1 MKKRSICAFV
11 AAALSAVMIML
22 PPMQVMAAETEPVT
36 ATEYISEVRIGVG
49 KTMEEAEKS
58 LEGYTILKNGDNN
71 ADLNEKAG
79 GGMGSQGER
88 VVLLGYKTTTDKSEA
103 VTDLALMNMKGGYS
117 VSDYEALMEKQMKEQ
132 IIPFVQNFQA
142 AIDEYRENYNSDIE
156 ANKQRAKYIHDILD
170 KFIDDDTG
178 KGLGELLLNETKF
191 EMGNAAY
198 NKLSDKAKKN
208 HADIL
213 TILAQSNGQATLL
226 MENLLTRAADTEE
239 DTWLDRFAATTY
251 QDIIDS
257 ADMPPTEAKD
267 EIAKLYDDDAQKI
280 LDMWDPLYEHLEN
293 YDNALKIIEEKDKE
307 EYKKYEEIVK
317 NFDIKNATE
326 EQIKEY
332 TEANA
337 KILVHTDLVADAY
350 NDIAIKE
357 YLESIEYNDGTLLDF
372 FSRPYED
379 VYEDITEIYPL
390 VASLSDGQRAGLDFI
405 TLADLIMIGATTAEG
420 YKDAALDELKEMS
433 IYDGV
438 DRGIYEKGGV
448 ALTSDA
454 ERIKKGNIQD
464 PEKEKGLSVWT
475 YAMIGLTGASAVAF
489 TGSVIGKIVN
499 VSRISSLNKSIED
512 ARNAYNFAAAKK
524 FLYQDNSIPPAQDY
538 LYNDCEAIDWTIE
551 KNKALND
558 LKYYN
563 AEGKMEILQARSSL
577 CNKLMAGFGIAM
589 IILAGITT
597 YLAYRD
603 LAEYYKTDFTPIPK
617 YMVDV
622 EDITAYNAKG
632 EMEVIKNQSA
642 YYKAVECNRTDKDE
656 KYKNIGTFADMNGD
670 VGKQWLALYAVKNEA
685 MAPILAD
692 SLLAVVGNTDLP
704 SGYTTGIHMFGS
716 DSAFNLND
724 SKFVWNGS
732 APKVFVYFNVDDKP
746 ASTSTGTNADTTT
759 DNASV
764 TGSVFT
770 TGSLFLSGGIGLLL
784 GAGIVAL
791 VFIAMKPKKK
801 EEKAE

>member
-11 AAALSAVMIML
+11 AAALSAAMIML

-58 LEGYTILKNGDNN
+58 LEGHTILKNGDNN

-132 IIPFVQNFQA
+132 IIPFVKNFQA

-191 EMGNAAY
+191 EMGDAAY
-198 NKLSDKAKKN
+198 NKLSDAEKKN

-213 TILAQSNGQATLL
+213 TILAQSNGKATLM

-239 DTWLDRFAATTY
+239 DTWLDRFAGTTY

-257 ADMPPTEAKD
+257 SDMLPTEAKD
-267 EIAKLYDDDAQKI
+267 EIAKLYDDDTK
-280 LDMWDPLYEHLEN
+280 
-293 YDNALKIIEEKDKE
+293 KIIGLWDEFSEDLNGYDEAVKIVEAFDESKYKAAFDEMAKMDENTSAEDADRIMNEYAEQQVKMNDAMYKSRLIAVHDKLEET
-307 EYKKYEEIVK
+307 EYG
-317 NFDIKNATE
+317 
-326 EQIKEY
+326 
-332 TEANA
+332 
-337 KILVHTDLVADAY
+337 
-350 NDIAIKE
+350 
-357 YLESIEYNDGTLLDF
+357 DGTMLDF
-372 FSRPYED
+372 FSRDADEVED
-379 VYEDITEIYPL
+379 TEIYPL
-390 VASLSDGQRAGLDFI
+390 VASLSDGQRSGLDFVS
-405 TLADLIMIGATTAEG
+405 LQELIVIALTTDEG
-420 YKDAALDELKEMS
+420 YADASLDNLEKTS
-433 IYDGV
+433 IYAGV

-448 ALTSDA
+448 ALTSEA
-454 ERIKKGNIQD
+454 ERKKKAAMQVEDDNTFFS
-464 PEKEKGLSVWT
+464 PWT
-475 YAMIGLTGASAVAF
+475 IAGMAVTAVSFAAF
-489 TGSVIGKIVN
+489 TGSA
-499 VSRISSLNKSIED
+499 VSW
-512 ARNAYNFAAAKK
+512 ARNASK
-524 FLYQDNSIPPAQDY
+524 L
-538 LYNDCEAIDWTIE
+538 
-551 KNKALND
+551 KAV
-558 LKYYN
+558 N
-563 AEGKMEILQARSSL
+563 AEINLDLIELEMAYRSNMRSRKIAWGVNDVYANNPELKTQFELYSSKTSL
-577 CNKLMAGFGIAM
+577 AKSLSIGFGVAM
-589 IILAGITT
+589 IVLAGVTT
-597 YLAYRD
+597 YLTYRD
-603 LAEYYKTDFTPIPK
+603 MQAYYKVDFTPIPK
-617 YMVDV
+617 YMVDAK
-622 EDITAYNAKG
+622 DITAYNAKG

-642 YYKAVECNRTDKDE
+642 YYKAVECNRTSGDE
-656 KYKNIGTFADMNGD
+656 KYKNIGKFADMNGD

-692 SLLAVVGNTDLP
+692 SLLVKVNETDLP
-704 SGYTTGIHMFGS
+704 AGYTTGIHMFGS

-724 SKFVWNGS
+724 SKYVWNANAS
-732 APKVFVYFNVDDKP
+732 KVFVYFNVDDKP
-746 ASTSTGTNADTTT
+746 VSTSTGASVGTNT
-759 DNASV
+759 DSASV

-770 TGSLFLSGGIGLLL
+770 MGNLVLSAGIGLVL

>member
-11 AAALSAVMIML
+11 AAALSAAMIML

-132 IIPFVQNFQA
+132 IIPFVKNFQA

-191 EMGNAAY
+191 EMGDAAY
-198 NKLSDKAKKN
+198 NKLSDAEKKN

-213 TILAQSNGQATLL
+213 TILAQSNGKATLM

-239 DTWLDRFAATTY
+239 DTWLDRFAGTTY

-257 ADMPPTEAKD
+257 SDMLPTEAKD
-267 EIAKLYDDDAQKI
+267 EIAKLYDDDTK
-280 LDMWDPLYEHLEN
+280 
-293 YDNALKIIEEKDKE
+293 KIIGLWDEFSEDLNGYDEAVKIVEAFDESKYKAAFDEMAKMDENTSTEDAERIMNEYAEQQVKMNDAMYKSRLIAVHDKLEET
-307 EYKKYEEIVK
+307 EYG
-317 NFDIKNATE
+317 
-326 EQIKEY
+326 
-332 TEANA
+332 
-337 KILVHTDLVADAY
+337 
-350 NDIAIKE
+350 
-357 YLESIEYNDGTLLDF
+357 DGTMLDF
-372 FSRPYED
+372 FSRDADEVED
-379 VYEDITEIYPL
+379 TEIYPL
-390 VASLSDGQRAGLDFI
+390 VASFSDGQRSGLDFVS
-405 TLADLIMIGATTAEG
+405 LQELIVIALTTDEG
-420 YKDAALDELKEMS
+420 YADASLDNLEKTS
-433 IYDGV
+433 IYAGV

-448 ALTSDA
+448 ALTSEA
-454 ERIKKGNIQD
+454 ERKKKAAMQVED
-464 PEKEKGLSVWT
+464 DKTFFSPWT
-475 YAMIGLTGASAVAF
+475 IAGMAVTAVSFAAF
-489 TGSVIGKIVN
+489 TGSA
-499 VSRISSLNKSIED
+499 VSW
-512 ARNAYNFAAAKK
+512 ARNASK
-524 FLYQDNSIPPAQDY
+524 L
-538 LYNDCEAIDWTIE
+538 
-551 KNKALND
+551 KAV
-558 LKYYN
+558 N
-563 AEGKMEILQARSSL
+563 AEINLDLIELEMAYRSNSGNRKIAWGVNDVYANNPELKTQFELYSSKTSL
-577 CNKLMAGFGIAM
+577 AKSLSIGFGVAM
-589 IILAGITT
+589 IVLAGVTT
-597 YLAYRD
+597 YLTYRD
-603 LAEYYKTDFTPIPK
+603 MQAYYKVDFTPIPK
-617 YMVDV
+617 YMVDAK
-622 EDITAYNAKG
+622 DITAYNAKG

-642 YYKAVECNRTDKDE
+642 YYKAVECNRTSGDE
-656 KYKNIGTFADMNGD
+656 KYKNIGKFADMNGD

-692 SLLAVVGNTDLP
+692 SLLVKVNETDLP
-704 SGYTTGIHMFGS
+704 AGYTTGIHMFGS

-724 SKFVWNGS
+724 SKYVWNANAS
-732 APKVFVYFNVDDKP
+732 KVFVYFNVDDKP
-746 ASTSTGTNADTTT
+746 VSTSTGASVGTNT
-759 DNASV
+759 DSASV

-770 TGSLFLSGGIGLLL
+770 MGNLVLSAGIGFVL
-784 GAGIVAL
+784 GAGIAML
-791 VFIAMKPKKK
+791 IFIAMKPKKK

>member
-11 AAALSAVMIML
+11 AAALSAAMIML

-132 IIPFVQNFQA
+132 IIPFVKNFQA

-191 EMGNAAY
+191 EMGDAAY
-198 NKLSDKAKKN
+198 NKLSDAEKKN

-213 TILAQSNGQATLL
+213 TILAQSNGKATLM

-239 DTWLDRFAATTY
+239 DTWLDRFAGTTY

-257 ADMPPTEAKD
+257 SDMLPTEAKD
-267 EIAKLYDDDAQKI
+267 EIAKLYDDDTK
-280 LDMWDPLYEHLEN
+280 
-293 YDNALKIIEEKDKE
+293 KIIGLWDEFSEDLNGYDEAVKIVEAFDESKYKAAFDEMAKMDENTSAEDADRIMNEYAEQQVKMNDAMYKSRLIAVHDKLEET
-307 EYKKYEEIVK
+307 EYG
-317 NFDIKNATE
+317 
-326 EQIKEY
+326 
-332 TEANA
+332 
-337 KILVHTDLVADAY
+337 
-350 NDIAIKE
+350 
-357 YLESIEYNDGTLLDF
+357 DGTMLDF
-372 FSRPYED
+372 FSRDADEVED
-379 VYEDITEIYPL
+379 TEIYPL
-390 VASLSDGQRAGLDFI
+390 VASLSDGQRSGLDFVS
-405 TLADLIMIGATTAEG
+405 LQELIVIALTTDEG
-420 YKDAALDELKEMS
+420 YADASLDNLEKTS
-433 IYDGV
+433 IYAGV

-448 ALTSDA
+448 ALTSEA
-454 ERIKKGNIQD
+454 ERKKKAAMQVED
-464 PEKEKGLSVWT
+464 DKTFFSPWT
-475 YAMIGLTGASAVAF
+475 IAGMAVTAVSFAAF
-489 TGSVIGKIVN
+489 TGSA
-499 VSRISSLNKSIED
+499 VSW
-512 ARNAYNFAAAKK
+512 ARNASK
-524 FLYQDNSIPPAQDY
+524 L
-538 LYNDCEAIDWTIE
+538 
-551 KNKALND
+551 KAV
-558 LKYYN
+558 N
-563 AEGKMEILQARSSL
+563 AEINLDLIELEMAYRSNMRNRKIAWGVNDVYANNPELKTQFELYSSKTSL
-577 CNKLMAGFGIAM
+577 AKSLSIGFGVAM
-589 IILAGITT
+589 IVLAGVTT
-597 YLAYRD
+597 YLTYRD
-603 LAEYYKTDFTPIPK
+603 MQAYYKVDFTPIPK
-617 YMVDV
+617 YMVDAK
-622 EDITAYNAKG
+622 DITAYNAKG

-642 YYKAVECNRTDKDE
+642 YYKAVECNRTSGDE

-692 SLLAVVGNTDLP
+692 SLLVKVNETDLP
-704 SGYTTGIHMFGS
+704 AGYTTGIHMFGS

-724 SKFVWNGS
+724 SKYVWNANASKVFGKYVWNANAS
-732 APKVFVYFNVDDKP
+732 KVFVYFNVDDKP
-746 ASTSTGTNADTTT
+746 VSTSTGASVGTNT
-759 DNASV
+759 DSASV

-770 TGSLFLSGGIGLLL
+770 MGNLVLSAGIGLVL
-784 GAGIVAL
+784 GAGIAML
-791 VFIAMKPKKK
+791 IFIAMKPKKK

>member
-88 VVLLGYKTTTDKSEA
+88 VVLLGYKTTTDRSEA

-132 IIPFVQNFQA
+132 IIPFVKNFQA

-191 EMGNAAY
+191 EMGDAAY
-198 NKLSDKAKKN
+198 NKLSDAEKKN

-213 TILAQSNGQATLL
+213 TILAQSNGKATLM
-226 MENLLTRAADTEE
+226 MENLLTRAADTDE
-239 DTWLDRFAATTY
+239 DTWLDRFAGTTY

-257 ADMPPTEAKD
+257 SDMLPTEAKD
-267 EIAKLYDDDAQKI
+267 EIAKLYDDDTK
-280 LDMWDPLYEHLEN
+280 
-293 YDNALKIIEEKDKE
+293 KIIGLWDEFSEDLNGYDEAVKIVEAFDESKYKAAFDEMAKMDENTSAEDADRIMNEYAEQQVKMNDAMYKSRLIAVHDKLEET
-307 EYKKYEEIVK
+307 EYG
-317 NFDIKNATE
+317 
-326 EQIKEY
+326 
-332 TEANA
+332 
-337 KILVHTDLVADAY
+337 
-350 NDIAIKE
+350 
-357 YLESIEYNDGTLLDF
+357 DGTMLDF
-372 FSRPYED
+372 FSRDADEVED
-379 VYEDITEIYPL
+379 TEIYPL
-390 VASLSDGQRAGLDFI
+390 VASLSDGQRSGLDFVS
-405 TLADLIMIGATTAEG
+405 LQELIVIALTTDEG
-420 YKDAALDELKEMS
+420 YADASLDNLEKTS
-433 IYDGV
+433 IYAGV

-448 ALTSDA
+448 ALTSEA
-454 ERIKKGNIQD
+454 ERKKKAAMQVED
-464 PEKEKGLSVWT
+464 DKTFFSPWT
-475 YAMIGLTGASAVAF
+475 IAGMAVTAVSFAAF
-489 TGSVIGKIVN
+489 TGSA
-499 VSRISSLNKSIED
+499 VSW
-512 ARNAYNFAAAKK
+512 ARNASK
-524 FLYQDNSIPPAQDY
+524 L
-538 LYNDCEAIDWTIE
+538 
-551 KNKALND
+551 KAV
-558 LKYYN
+558 N
-563 AEGKMEILQARSSL
+563 AEINLDLIELEMAYRSNSGNRKIAWGVNDVYANNPELKTQFELYSSKTSL
-577 CNKLMAGFGIAM
+577 AKSLSIGFGVAM
-589 IILAGITT
+589 IVLAGVTT
-597 YLAYRD
+597 YLTYRD
-603 LAEYYKTDFTPIPK
+603 MQAYYKVDFTPIPK
-617 YMVDV
+617 YMVDAK
-622 EDITAYNAKG
+622 DITAYNAKG

-642 YYKAVECNRTDKDE
+642 YYKAVECNRTSGDE
-656 KYKNIGTFADMNGD
+656 KYKNIGKFADMNGD

-692 SLLAVVGNTDLP
+692 SLLVKVNETDLP
-704 SGYTTGIHMFGS
+704 AGYTTGIHMFGS

-724 SKFVWNGS
+724 SKYVWNANAS
-732 APKVFVYFNVDDKP
+732 KVFVYFNVDDKP
-746 ASTSTGTNADTTT
+746 VSTSTGASVGTNT
-759 DNASV
+759 DSASV

-770 TGSLFLSGGIGLLL
+770 MGNLVLSAGIGFVL
-784 GAGIVAL
+784 GAGIAML
-791 VFIAMKPKKK
+791 IFIAMKPKKK

>member
-132 IIPFVQNFQA
+132 IIPFVKNFQA

-191 EMGNAAY
+191 EMGDAAY
-198 NKLSDKAKKN
+198 NKLSDAEKKN

-213 TILAQSNGQATLL
+213 TILAQSNGKATLM
-226 MENLLTRAADTEE
+226 MENLLTRAADTDE
-239 DTWLDRFAATTY
+239 DTWLDRFAGTTY

-257 ADMPPTEAKD
+257 SDMLPTEAKD
-267 EIAKLYDDDAQKI
+267 EIAKLYDDDTK
-280 LDMWDPLYEHLEN
+280 
-293 YDNALKIIEEKDKE
+293 KIIGLWDEFSEDLNGYDEAVKIVEAFDESKYKAAFDEMAKMDENTSAEDADRIMNEYAEQQVKMNDAMYKSRLIAVHDKLEET
-307 EYKKYEEIVK
+307 EYG
-317 NFDIKNATE
+317 
-326 EQIKEY
+326 
-332 TEANA
+332 
-337 KILVHTDLVADAY
+337 
-350 NDIAIKE
+350 
-357 YLESIEYNDGTLLDF
+357 DGTMLDF
-372 FSRPYED
+372 FSRDADEVED
-379 VYEDITEIYPL
+379 TEIYPL
-390 VASLSDGQRAGLDFI
+390 VASLSDGQRSGLDFVS
-405 TLADLIMIGATTAEG
+405 LQELIVIALTTDEG
-420 YKDAALDELKEMS
+420 YADASLDNLEKTS
-433 IYDGV
+433 IYAGV

-448 ALTSDA
+448 ALTSEA
-454 ERIKKGNIQD
+454 ERKKKAAMQVEDDNTFFS
-464 PEKEKGLSVWT
+464 PWT
-475 YAMIGLTGASAVAF
+475 IAGMAVTAVSFAAF
-489 TGSVIGKIVN
+489 TGSA
-499 VSRISSLNKSIED
+499 VSW
-512 ARNAYNFAAAKK
+512 ARNASK
-524 FLYQDNSIPPAQDY
+524 L
-538 LYNDCEAIDWTIE
+538 
-551 KNKALND
+551 KAV
-558 LKYYN
+558 N
-563 AEGKMEILQARSSL
+563 AEINLDLIELEMAYRSNMRSRKIAWGVNDVYANNPELKTQFELYSSKTSL
-577 CNKLMAGFGIAM
+577 AKSLSIGFGVAM
-589 IILAGITT
+589 IVLAGVTT
-597 YLAYRD
+597 YLTYRD
-603 LAEYYKTDFTPIPK
+603 MQAYYKVDFTPIPK
-617 YMVDV
+617 YMVDAK
-622 EDITAYNAKG
+622 DITAYNAKG

-642 YYKAVECNRTDKDE
+642 YYKAVECNRTSGDE
-656 KYKNIGTFADMNGD
+656 KYKNIGKFADMNGD

-692 SLLAVVGNTDLP
+692 SLLVKVNETDLP
-704 SGYTTGIHMFGS
+704 AGYTTGIHMFGS

-724 SKFVWNGS
+724 SKYVWNANAS
-732 APKVFVYFNVDDKP
+732 KVFVYFNVDDNP
-746 ASTSTGTNADTTT
+746 VSTSTGASVGTNT
-759 DNASV
+759 DSASV

-770 TGSLFLSGGIGLLL
+770 MGNLVLSAGIGLLL

>member
-132 IIPFVQNFQA
+132 IIPFVKNFQA

-191 EMGNAAY
+191 EMGDAAY
-198 NKLSDKAKKN
+198 NKLSNAEKKN

-213 TILAQSNGQATLL
+213 TILAQSNGKATLM
-226 MENLLTRAADTEE
+226 MENLLTRAADTDE
-239 DTWLDRFAATTY
+239 DTWLDRFAGTTY

-257 ADMPPTEAKD
+257 SDMLPTEAKN
-267 EIAKLYDDDAQKI
+267 EIAKLYDDDTK
-280 LDMWDPLYEHLEN
+280 
-293 YDNALKIIEEKDKE
+293 KIIGLWDEFSEDLNGYDEAVKIVEAFDESKYKAAFDEMAKMDENTSAEDADRIMNEYAEQQVKMNDAMYKSRLIAVHDKLEET
-307 EYKKYEEIVK
+307 EY
-317 NFDIKNATE
+317 D
-326 EQIKEY
+326 
-332 TEANA
+332 
-337 KILVHTDLVADAY
+337 
-350 NDIAIKE
+350 
-357 YLESIEYNDGTLLDF
+357 DGTMLDF
-372 FSRPYED
+372 FSRDADEVED
-379 VYEDITEIYPL
+379 TEIYPL
-390 VASLSDGQRAGLDFI
+390 VASLSDGQRSGLDFVS
-405 TLADLIMIGATTAEG
+405 LQELIVIALTTDEG
-420 YKDAALDELKEMS
+420 YADASLDNLEKTS
-433 IYDGV
+433 IYAGV

-448 ALTSDA
+448 ALTSEA
-454 ERIKKGNIQD
+454 ERKKKAAMQTED
-464 PEKEKGLSVWT
+464 DKTFFSPWT
-475 YAMIGLTGASAVAF
+475 IAGMAVTAVSFAAF
-489 TGSVIGKIVN
+489 TGSA
-499 VSRISSLNKSIED
+499 VSW
-512 ARNAYNFAAAKK
+512 ARNASK
-524 FLYQDNSIPPAQDY
+524 L
-538 LYNDCEAIDWTIE
+538 
-551 KNKALND
+551 KAV
-558 LKYYN
+558 N
-563 AEGKMEILQARSSL
+563 AEINLDLIELEMAYRSNSGNRKIAWGVNDVYANNPELKTQFELYSSKTSL
-577 CNKLMAGFGIAM
+577 AKSLSIGFGVAM
-589 IILAGITT
+589 IVLAGVTT
-597 YLAYRD
+597 YLTYRD
-603 LAEYYKTDFTPIPK
+603 MQAYYKVDFTPIPK
-617 YMVDV
+617 YMVDAK
-622 EDITAYNAKG
+622 DITAYNAKG

-642 YYKAVECNRTDKDE
+642 YYKAVECNRTSGDE
-656 KYKNIGTFADMNGD
+656 KYKNIGKFADMNGD

-692 SLLAVVGNTDLP
+692 SLLVKVNETDLP
-704 SGYTTGIHMFGS
+704 AGYTTGIHMFGS

-724 SKFVWNGS
+724 SKYVWNANAS
-732 APKVFVYFNVDDKP
+732 KVFVYFNVDDKP
-746 ASTSTGTNADTTT
+746 VSTSTGASVGTNT
-759 DNASV
+759 DSASV

>member
-132 IIPFVQNFQA
+132 IIPFVKNFQA

-191 EMGNAAY
+191 EMGDAAY
-198 NKLSDKAKKN
+198 NKLSDAEKKN

-213 TILAQSNGQATLL
+213 TILAQSNGKATLM
-226 MENLLTRAADTEE
+226 MENLLTRAADTDE
-239 DTWLDRFAATTY
+239 DTWLDRFAGTTY

-257 ADMPPTEAKD
+257 SDMLPTEAKD
-267 EIAKLYDDDAQKI
+267 EIAKLYDDDTK
-280 LDMWDPLYEHLEN
+280 
-293 YDNALKIIEEKDKE
+293 KIIGLWDEFSEDLNGYDEAVKIVEAFDESKYKAAFDEMAKMDENTSAEDADRIMNEYAEQQVKMNDAMYKSRLIAVHDKLEET
-307 EYKKYEEIVK
+307 EYG
-317 NFDIKNATE
+317 
-326 EQIKEY
+326 
-332 TEANA
+332 
-337 KILVHTDLVADAY
+337 
-350 NDIAIKE
+350 
-357 YLESIEYNDGTLLDF
+357 DGTMLDF
-372 FSRPYED
+372 FSRDADEVED
-379 VYEDITEIYPL
+379 TEIYPL
-390 VASLSDGQRAGLDFI
+390 VASLSDGQRSGLDFVS
-405 TLADLIMIGATTAEG
+405 LQELIVIALTTDEG
-420 YKDAALDELKEMS
+420 YADASLDNLEKTS
-433 IYDGV
+433 IYAGV

-448 ALTSDA
+448 ALTSEA
-454 ERIKKGNIQD
+454 ERKKKAAMQVED
-464 PEKEKGLSVWT
+464 DKTFFSPWT
-475 YAMIGLTGASAVAF
+475 IAGMAVTAVSFAAF
-489 TGSVIGKIVN
+489 TGSA
-499 VSRISSLNKSIED
+499 VSW
-512 ARNAYNFAAAKK
+512 ARNASK
-524 FLYQDNSIPPAQDY
+524 L
-538 LYNDCEAIDWTIE
+538 
-551 KNKALND
+551 KAV
-558 LKYYN
+558 N
-563 AEGKMEILQARSSL
+563 AEINLDLIELEMAYRSNSGNRKIAWGVNDVYANNPELKTQFELYSSKTSL
-577 CNKLMAGFGIAM
+577 AKSLSIGFGVAM
-589 IILAGITT
+589 IVLAGVTT
-597 YLAYRD
+597 YLTYRD
-603 LAEYYKTDFTPIPK
+603 MQAYYKVDFTPIPK
-617 YMVDV
+617 YMVDAK
-622 EDITAYNAKG
+622 DITAYNAKG

-642 YYKAVECNRTDKDE
+642 YYKAVECNRTSGDE
-656 KYKNIGTFADMNGD
+656 KYKNIGKFADMNGD

-692 SLLAVVGNTDLP
+692 SLLVKVNETDLP
-704 SGYTTGIHMFGS
+704 AGYTTGIHMFGS

-724 SKFVWNGS
+724 SKYVWNANAS
-732 APKVFVYFNVDDKP
+732 KVFVYFNVDDKP
-746 ASTSTGTNADTTT
+746 VSTSTGASVGTNT
-759 DNASV
+759 DSASV

-770 TGSLFLSGGIGLLL
+770 MGNLVLSAGIGLVL
-784 GAGIVAL
+784 GAGIAML
-791 VFIAMKPKKK
+791 IFIAMKPKKK

>member
-132 IIPFVQNFQA
+132 IIPFVKNFQA

-156 ANKQRAKYIHDILD
+156 VNKQRAKYIHDILD

-191 EMGNAAY
+191 EMGDAAY
-198 NKLSDKAKKN
+198 NKLSDAEKKN

-213 TILAQSNGQATLL
+213 TILAQSNGKATLM
-226 MENLLTRAADTEE
+226 MENLLTRAADTDE
-239 DTWLDRFAATTY
+239 DTWLDRFAGTTY

-257 ADMPPTEAKD
+257 SDMLPTEAKD
-267 EIAKLYDDDAQKI
+267 EIAKLYDDDTK
-280 LDMWDPLYEHLEN
+280 
-293 YDNALKIIEEKDKE
+293 KIIGLWDEFSEDLNGYDEAVKIVEAFDESKYKAAFDEMAKMDENTSAEDADRIMNEYAEQQVKMNDAMYKSRLIAVHDKLEET
-307 EYKKYEEIVK
+307 EYG
-317 NFDIKNATE
+317 
-326 EQIKEY
+326 
-332 TEANA
+332 
-337 KILVHTDLVADAY
+337 
-350 NDIAIKE
+350 
-357 YLESIEYNDGTLLDF
+357 DGTMLDF
-372 FSRPYED
+372 FSRDADEVED
-379 VYEDITEIYPL
+379 TEIYPL
-390 VASLSDGQRAGLDFI
+390 VASLSDGQRSGLDFVS
-405 TLADLIMIGATTAEG
+405 LQELIVIALTTDEG
-420 YKDAALDELKEMS
+420 YADASLDNLEKTS
-433 IYDGV
+433 IYAGV

-448 ALTSDA
+448 ALTSEA
-454 ERIKKGNIQD
+454 ERKKKAAMQVED
-464 PEKEKGLSVWT
+464 DKTFFSPWT
-475 YAMIGLTGASAVAF
+475 IAGMAVTAVSFAAF
-489 TGSVIGKIVN
+489 TGSA
-499 VSRISSLNKSIED
+499 VSW
-512 ARNAYNFAAAKK
+512 ARNASK
-524 FLYQDNSIPPAQDY
+524 L
-538 LYNDCEAIDWTIE
+538 
-551 KNKALND
+551 KAV
-558 LKYYN
+558 N
-563 AEGKMEILQARSSL
+563 AEINLDFIELEMAYGRNMNNRKIAWGVNDVYANNPELKTQFELYSSKTSL
-577 CNKLMAGFGIAM
+577 AKSLSIGFGVAM
-589 IILAGITT
+589 IVLAGVTT
-597 YLAYRD
+597 YLTYRD
-603 LAEYYKTDFTPIPK
+603 MQAYYKVDFTPIPK
-617 YMVDV
+617 YMVDAK
-622 EDITAYNAKG
+622 DITAYNAKG

-642 YYKAVECNRTDKDE
+642 YYKAVECNRTSGDE

-692 SLLAVVGNTDLP
+692 SLLVKVNETDLP
-704 SGYTTGIHMFGS
+704 AGYTTGIHMFGS

-724 SKFVWNGS
+724 SKYVWNANAS
-732 APKVFVYFNVDDKP
+732 KVFVYFNVDDKP
-746 ASTSTGTNADTTT
+746 VSTSTGASVGTNT
-759 DNASV
+759 DSASV

-770 TGSLFLSGGIGLLL
+770 MGNLVLSAGIGFVL
-784 GAGIVAL
+784 GAGIAML
-791 VFIAMKPKKK
+791 IFIAMKPKKK

>member
-132 IIPFVQNFQA
+132 IIPFVKNFQA

-191 EMGNAAY
+191 EMGDAAY
-198 NKLSDKAKKN
+198 NKLSDAEKKN

-213 TILAQSNGQATLL
+213 TILAQSNGKATLM
-226 MENLLTRAADTEE
+226 MENLLTRAADTDE
-239 DTWLDRFAATTY
+239 DTWLDRFAGTTY

-257 ADMPPTEAKD
+257 SDMLPTEAKD
-267 EIAKLYDDDAQKI
+267 EIAKLYDDDTK
-280 LDMWDPLYEHLEN
+280 
-293 YDNALKIIEEKDKE
+293 KIIGLWDEFSEDLNGYDEAVKIVEAFDESKYKAAFDEMAKMDENTSAEDADRIMNEYAEQQVKMNDAMYKSRLIAVHDKLEET
-307 EYKKYEEIVK
+307 EYG
-317 NFDIKNATE
+317 
-326 EQIKEY
+326 
-332 TEANA
+332 
-337 KILVHTDLVADAY
+337 
-350 NDIAIKE
+350 
-357 YLESIEYNDGTLLDF
+357 DGTMLDF
-372 FSRPYED
+372 FSRDADEVED
-379 VYEDITEIYPL
+379 TEIYPL
-390 VASLSDGQRAGLDFI
+390 VASLSDGQRSGLDFVS
-405 TLADLIMIGATTAEG
+405 LQELIVIALTTDEG
-420 YKDAALDELKEMS
+420 YADASLDNLEKTS
-433 IYDGV
+433 IYAGV

-448 ALTSDA
+448 ALTSEA
-454 ERIKKGNIQD
+454 ERKKKAAMQVED
-464 PEKEKGLSVWT
+464 DKTFFSPWT
-475 YAMIGLTGASAVAF
+475 IAGMAVTAVSFAAF
-489 TGSVIGKIVN
+489 TGSA
-499 VSRISSLNKSIED
+499 VSW
-512 ARNAYNFAAAKK
+512 ARNASK
-524 FLYQDNSIPPAQDY
+524 L
-538 LYNDCEAIDWTIE
+538 
-551 KNKALND
+551 KAV
-558 LKYYN
+558 N
-563 AEGKMEILQARSSL
+563 AEINLDLIELEMAYRSNSGNRKIAWGVNDVYANNPELKTQFELYSSKTSL
-577 CNKLMAGFGIAM
+577 AKSLSIGFGVAM
-589 IILAGITT
+589 IVLAGVTT
-597 YLAYRD
+597 YLTYRD
-603 LAEYYKTDFTPIPK
+603 MQAYYKVDFTPIPK
-617 YMVDV
+617 YMVDAK
-622 EDITAYNAKG
+622 DITAYNAKG

-642 YYKAVECNRTDKDE
+642 YYKAVECNRTSGDE

-770 TGSLFLSGGIGLLL
+770 TGSLFLSGSIGLLL
-784 GAGIVAL
+784 GTGIVAL

>member
-11 AAALSAVMIML
+11 AAALSAAMIML

-132 IIPFVQNFQA
+132 IIPFVKNFQA

-191 EMGNAAY
+191 EMGDAAY
-198 NKLSDKAKKN
+198 NKLSDAEKKN

-213 TILAQSNGQATLL
+213 TILAQSNGKATLM
-226 MENLLTRAADTEE
+226 MENLLTRAADTDE
-239 DTWLDRFAATTY
+239 DTWLDRFAGTTY

-257 ADMPPTEAKD
+257 SDMLPTEAKD
-267 EIAKLYDDDAQKI
+267 EIAKLYDDDTK
-280 LDMWDPLYEHLEN
+280 
-293 YDNALKIIEEKDKE
+293 KIIGLWDEFSEDLNGYDEAVKIVEAFDESKYKAAFDEMAKMDENTSAEDADRIMNEYAEQQVKMNDAMYKSRLIAVHDKLEET
-307 EYKKYEEIVK
+307 EYG
-317 NFDIKNATE
+317 
-326 EQIKEY
+326 
-332 TEANA
+332 
-337 KILVHTDLVADAY
+337 
-350 NDIAIKE
+350 
-357 YLESIEYNDGTLLDF
+357 DGTMLDF
-372 FSRPYED
+372 FSRDADEVED
-379 VYEDITEIYPL
+379 TEIYPL
-390 VASLSDGQRAGLDFI
+390 VASLSDGQRSGLDFVS
-405 TLADLIMIGATTAEG
+405 LQELIVIALTTDEG
-420 YKDAALDELKEMS
+420 YADASLDNLEKTS
-433 IYDGV
+433 IYAGV

-448 ALTSDA
+448 ALTSEA
-454 ERIKKGNIQD
+454 ERKKKAAMQVED
-464 PEKEKGLSVWT
+464 DKTFFSPWT
-475 YAMIGLTGASAVAF
+475 IAGMAVTAVSFAAF
-489 TGSVIGKIVN
+489 TGSA
-499 VSRISSLNKSIED
+499 VSW
-512 ARNAYNFAAAKK
+512 ARNASK
-524 FLYQDNSIPPAQDY
+524 L
-538 LYNDCEAIDWTIE
+538 
-551 KNKALND
+551 KAV
-558 LKYYN
+558 N
-563 AEGKMEILQARSSL
+563 AEINLDFIELEMAYGRNMNNRKIAWGVNDVYANNPELKTQFELYSSKTSL
-577 CNKLMAGFGIAM
+577 AKSLSIGFGVAM
-589 IILAGITT
+589 IVLAGVTT
-597 YLAYRD
+597 YLTYRD
-603 LAEYYKTDFTPIPK
+603 MQAYYKVDFTPIPK
-617 YMVDV
+617 YMVDAK
-622 EDITAYNAKG
+622 DITAYNAKG

-642 YYKAVECNRTDKDE
+642 YYKAVECNRTSGDE
-656 KYKNIGTFADMNGD
+656 KYKNIGKFADMNGD

-692 SLLAVVGNTDLP
+692 SLLVKVNETDLP
-704 SGYTTGIHMFGS
+704 AGYTTGIHMFGS

-724 SKFVWNGS
+724 SKYVWNANAS
-732 APKVFVYFNVDDKP
+732 KVFVYFNVDDKP
-746 ASTSTGTNADTTT
+746 VSTSTGASVGTNT
-759 DNASV
+759 DSASV

-770 TGSLFLSGGIGLLL
+770 MGNLVLSAGIGLVL
-784 GAGIVAL
+784 GAGIAML
-791 VFIAMKPKKK
+791 IFIAMKPKKK

>member
-132 IIPFVQNFQA
+132 IIPFVKNFQA

-191 EMGNAAY
+191 EMGDAAY
-198 NKLSDKAKKN
+198 NKLSDAEKKN

-213 TILAQSNGQATLL
+213 TILAQSNGKATLM

-239 DTWLDRFAATTY
+239 DTWLDRFAGTTY

-257 ADMPPTEAKD
+257 SDMLPTEAKD
-267 EIAKLYDDDAQKI
+267 EIAKLYDDDTK
-280 LDMWDPLYEHLEN
+280 
-293 YDNALKIIEEKDKE
+293 KIIGLWDEFSEDLNGYDEAVKIVEAFDESKYKAAFDEMAKMDENTSAEDADRIMNEYAEQQVKMNDAMYKSRLIAVHDKLEET
-307 EYKKYEEIVK
+307 EY
-317 NFDIKNATE
+317 D
-326 EQIKEY
+326 
-332 TEANA
+332 
-337 KILVHTDLVADAY
+337 
-350 NDIAIKE
+350 
-357 YLESIEYNDGTLLDF
+357 DGTMLDF
-372 FSRPYED
+372 FSRDADEVED
-379 VYEDITEIYPL
+379 TEIYPL
-390 VASLSDGQRAGLDFI
+390 VASLSDGQRSGLDFVS
-405 TLADLIMIGATTAEG
+405 LQELIVIALTTDEG
-420 YKDAALDELKEMS
+420 YADASLDNLEKTS
-433 IYDGV
+433 IYAGV

-448 ALTSDA
+448 ALTSEA
-454 ERIKKGNIQD
+454 ERKKKAAMQVED
-464 PEKEKGLSVWT
+464 DKTFFSPWT
-475 YAMIGLTGASAVAF
+475 IAGMAVTAVSFAAF
-489 TGSVIGKIVN
+489 TGSA
-499 VSRISSLNKSIED
+499 VSW
-512 ARNAYNFAAAKK
+512 ARNASK
-524 FLYQDNSIPPAQDY
+524 L
-538 LYNDCEAIDWTIE
+538 
-551 KNKALND
+551 KAV
-558 LKYYN
+558 N
-563 AEGKMEILQARSSL
+563 AEINLDLIELEMAYRSNSGNRKIAWGVNDVYANNPELKTQFELYSSKTSL
-577 CNKLMAGFGIAM
+577 AKSLSIGFGVAM
-589 IILAGITT
+589 IVLAGVTT
-597 YLAYRD
+597 YLTYRD
-603 LAEYYKTDFTPIPK
+603 MQAYYKVDFTPIPK
-617 YMVDV
+617 YMVDAK
-622 EDITAYNAKG
+622 DITAYNAKG

-642 YYKAVECNRTDKDE
+642 YYKAVECNRTSGDE
-656 KYKNIGTFADMNGD
+656 KYKNIGKFADMNGD

-692 SLLAVVGNTDLP
+692 SLLVKVNETDLP
-704 SGYTTGIHMFGS
+704 AGYTTGIHMFGS

-724 SKFVWNGS
+724 SKYVWNANAS
-732 APKVFVYFNVDDKP
+732 KVFVYFNVDDKP
-746 ASTSTGTNADTTT
+746 VSTSTGASVGTNT
-759 DNASV
+759 DSASV

-770 TGSLFLSGGIGLLL
+770 MGNLVLSAGIGLVL
-784 GAGIVAL
+784 GAGIAL
-791 VFIAMKPKKK
+791 LIFIAMKPKKK

>member
-11 AAALSAVMIML
+11 AAAISAVMIML
-22 PPMQVMAAETEPVT
+22 PPMQVMAAKTEPVT
-36 ATEYISEVRIGVG
+36 PTEYISEVRIGIG

-132 IIPFVQNFQA
+132 IIPFVKNFQA

-191 EMGNAAY
+191 EMGDAAY
-198 NKLSDKAKKN
+198 NKLSDAEKKN

-213 TILAQSNGQATLL
+213 TILAQSNGKATLM
-226 MENLLTRAADTEE
+226 MENLLTRAADTDE
-239 DTWLDRFAATTY
+239 DTWLDRFAGTTY

-257 ADMPPTEAKD
+257 SDMLPTEAKD
-267 EIAKLYDDDAQKI
+267 EIAKLYDDDTK
-280 LDMWDPLYEHLEN
+280 
-293 YDNALKIIEEKDKE
+293 KIIGLWDEFSEDLNGYDEAVKIVEAFDESKYKAAFDEMAKMDENTSTEDAERIMNEYAEQQVKMNDAMYKSRLIAVHDKLEET
-307 EYKKYEEIVK
+307 EY
-317 NFDIKNATE
+317 D
-326 EQIKEY
+326 
-332 TEANA
+332 
-337 KILVHTDLVADAY
+337 
-350 NDIAIKE
+350 
-357 YLESIEYNDGTLLDF
+357 DGTMLDF
-372 FSRPYED
+372 FSRDADEVED
-379 VYEDITEIYPL
+379 TEIYPL
-390 VASLSDGQRAGLDFI
+390 VASLSDGQRSGLDFVS
-405 TLADLIMIGATTAEG
+405 LQELIVIALTTDEG
-420 YKDAALDELKEMS
+420 YADASLDNLEKTS
-433 IYDGV
+433 IYAGV

-448 ALTSDA
+448 ALTSEA
-454 ERIKKGNIQD
+454 ERKKKAAMQVED
-464 PEKEKGLSVWT
+464 DKTFFSPWT
-475 YAMIGLTGASAVAF
+475 IAGMAVTAVSFAAF
-489 TGSVIGKIVN
+489 TGSA
-499 VSRISSLNKSIED
+499 VSW
-512 ARNAYNFAAAKK
+512 ARNASK
-524 FLYQDNSIPPAQDY
+524 L
-538 LYNDCEAIDWTIE
+538 
-551 KNKALND
+551 KAV
-558 LKYYN
+558 N
-563 AEGKMEILQARSSL
+563 AEINLDLIELEMAYGSNMRNRKIAWGVNDVYANNPELKTQFELYSSKTSL
-577 CNKLMAGFGIAM
+577 AKSLSIGFGVAM
-589 IILAGITT
+589 IVLAGVTT
-597 YLAYRD
+597 YLTYRD
-603 LAEYYKTDFTPIPK
+603 MQAYYKVDFTPIPK
-617 YMVDV
+617 YMVDAK
-622 EDITAYNAKG
+622 DITAYNAKG

-642 YYKAVECNRTDKDE
+642 YYKAVECNRTSGDE
-656 KYKNIGTFADMNGD
+656 KYKNIGKFADMNGD

-692 SLLAVVGNTDLP
+692 SLLVKVNETDLP
-704 SGYTTGIHMFGS
+704 AGYTTGIHMFGS

-724 SKFVWNGS
+724 SKYVWNANAS
-732 APKVFVYFNVDDKP
+732 KVFVYFNVDDKP
-746 ASTSTGTNADTTT
+746 VSTSTGASVGTNT
-759 DNASV
+759 DSASV

>member
-132 IIPFVQNFQA
+132 IIPFVKNFQA

-191 EMGNAAY
+191 EMGDAAY
-198 NKLSDKAKKN
+198 NKLSDAEKKN

-213 TILAQSNGQATLL
+213 TILAQSNGKATLM

-239 DTWLDRFAATTY
+239 DTWLDRFAGTTY

-257 ADMPPTEAKD
+257 SDMLPTEAKD
-267 EIAKLYDDDAQKI
+267 EIAKLYDDDTK
-280 LDMWDPLYEHLEN
+280 
-293 YDNALKIIEEKDKE
+293 KIIGLWDEFSEDLNGYDEAVKIVEAFDESKYKAAFDEMAKMDENTSAEDAERIMNEYAEQQVKMNDAMYKSRLIAVHDKLEET
-307 EYKKYEEIVK
+307 EYG
-317 NFDIKNATE
+317 
-326 EQIKEY
+326 
-332 TEANA
+332 
-337 KILVHTDLVADAY
+337 
-350 NDIAIKE
+350 
-357 YLESIEYNDGTLLDF
+357 DGTMLDF
-372 FSRPYED
+372 FSRDADEVED
-379 VYEDITEIYPL
+379 TEIYPL
-390 VASLSDGQRAGLDFI
+390 VASLSDGQRSGLDFVS
-405 TLADLIMIGATTAEG
+405 LQELIVIALTTDEG
-420 YKDAALDELKEMS
+420 YADASLDNLEKTS
-433 IYDGV
+433 IYAGV

-448 ALTSDA
+448 ALTSEA
-454 ERIKKGNIQD
+454 ERKKKAAMQVEDDNTFFS
-464 PEKEKGLSVWT
+464 PWT
-475 YAMIGLTGASAVAF
+475 IAGMAVTAVSFAAF
-489 TGSVIGKIVN
+489 TGSA
-499 VSRISSLNKSIED
+499 VSW
-512 ARNAYNFAAAKK
+512 ARNASK
-524 FLYQDNSIPPAQDY
+524 L
-538 LYNDCEAIDWTIE
+538 
-551 KNKALND
+551 KAV
-558 LKYYN
+558 N
-563 AEGKMEILQARSSL
+563 AEINLDLIELEMAYRSNSGNRKIAWGVNDVYANNPELKTQFELYSSKTSL
-577 CNKLMAGFGIAM
+577 AKSLSIGFGVAM
-589 IILAGITT
+589 IVLAGVTT
-597 YLAYRD
+597 YLTYRD
-603 LAEYYKTDFTPIPK
+603 MQAYYKVDFTPIPK
-617 YMVDV
+617 YMVDAK
-622 EDITAYNAKG
+622 DITAYNAKG

-642 YYKAVECNRTDKDE
+642 YYKAVECNRTSGDE

-692 SLLAVVGNTDLP
+692 SLLVKVNETDLP
-704 SGYTTGIHMFGS
+704 AGYTTGIHMFGS

-724 SKFVWNGS
+724 SKYVWNANAS
-732 APKVFVYFNVDDKP
+732 KVFVYFNVDDKP
-746 ASTSTGTNADTTT
+746 VSTSTGASVGTNIDS
-759 DNASV
+759 ASV

-770 TGSLFLSGGIGLLL
+770 MGNLVLSAGIGLVL
-784 GAGIVAL
+784 GAGIAML
-791 VFIAMKPKKK
+791 IFIAMKPKKK

>member
-1 MKKRSICAFV
+1 MKNKTVFAFIASV
-11 AAALSAVMIML
+11 MSAVTIML
-22 PPMQVMAAETEPVT
+22 PPMQVMAAAQDAAP
-36 ATEYISEVRIGVG
+36 TEYISEVRIGVG
-49 KTMEEAEKS
+49 KNMFDASNS
-58 LEGYTILKNGDNN
+58 LEGYTILRNGEK
-71 ADLNEKAG
+71 AVDLNENAG
-79 GGMGSQGER
+79 GGFGSKGDR
-88 VVLLGYKTTTDKSEA
+88 VVLIGYKTTTDRKEA
-103 VTDLALMNMKGGYS
+103 ITDLALMNMKGGYS

-132 IIPFVQNFQA
+132 IIPFVENFQA

-191 EMGNAAY
+191 EMGDAAY
-198 NKLSDKAKKN
+198 NKLSDAEKKN

-213 TILAQSNGQATLL
+213 TILAQSNGQATLM

-337 KILVHTDLVADAY
+337 KILVHTELVADAY

-499 VSRISSLNKSIED
+499 VSRISSLNKSIEN

-551 KNKALND
+551 KNKALDD

-724 SKFVWNGS
+724 SKYVWNANAS
-732 APKVFVYFNVDDKP
+732 KVFVYFNVDDKP

>member
-132 IIPFVQNFQA
+132 IIPFVKNFQA

-191 EMGNAAY
+191 EMGDAAY
-198 NKLSDKAKKN
+198 NKLSDAEKKN

-213 TILAQSNGQATLL
+213 TILAQSNGKATLM
-226 MENLLTRAADTEE
+226 MENLLTRAADTDE
-239 DTWLDRFAATTY
+239 DTWLDRFAGTTY

-257 ADMPPTEAKD
+257 SDMLPTEAKD
-267 EIAKLYDDDAQKI
+267 EIAKLYDDDTK
-280 LDMWDPLYEHLEN
+280 
-293 YDNALKIIEEKDKE
+293 KIIGLWDEFSEDLNGYDEAVKIVEAFDESKYKAAFDEMAKMDENTSAEDADRIMNEYAEQQVKMNDAMYKSRLIAVHDKLEET
-307 EYKKYEEIVK
+307 EY
-317 NFDIKNATE
+317 D
-326 EQIKEY
+326 
-332 TEANA
+332 
-337 KILVHTDLVADAY
+337 
-350 NDIAIKE
+350 
-357 YLESIEYNDGTLLDF
+357 DGTMLDF
-372 FSRPYED
+372 FSRDADEVED
-379 VYEDITEIYPL
+379 TEIYPL
-390 VASLSDGQRAGLDFI
+390 VASLSDGQRSGLDFVS
-405 TLADLIMIGATTAEG
+405 LQELIVIALTTDEG
-420 YKDAALDELKEMS
+420 YADASLDNLEKTS
-433 IYDGV
+433 IYAGV

-448 ALTSDA
+448 ALTSEA
-454 ERIKKGNIQD
+454 ERKKKAAMQVED
-464 PEKEKGLSVWT
+464 DKTFFSPWT
-475 YAMIGLTGASAVAF
+475 IAGMAVTAVSFAAF
-489 TGSVIGKIVN
+489 TGSA
-499 VSRISSLNKSIED
+499 VSW
-512 ARNAYNFAAAKK
+512 ARNASK
-524 FLYQDNSIPPAQDY
+524 L
-538 LYNDCEAIDWTIE
+538 
-551 KNKALND
+551 KAV
-558 LKYYN
+558 N
-563 AEGKMEILQARSSL
+563 AEINLDLIELEMAYRSNSGNRKIAWGVNDVYANNPELKTQFELYSSKTSL
-577 CNKLMAGFGIAM
+577 AKSLSIGFGVAM
-589 IILAGITT
+589 IVLAGVTT
-597 YLAYRD
+597 YLTYRD
-603 LAEYYKTDFTPIPK
+603 MQAYYKVDFTPIPK
-617 YMVDV
+617 YMVDAK
-622 EDITAYNAKG
+622 DITAYNAKG

-642 YYKAVECNRTDKDE
+642 YYKAVECNRTSGDE
-656 KYKNIGTFADMNGD
+656 KYKNIGKFADMNGD

-692 SLLAVVGNTDLP
+692 SLLVKVNETDLP
-704 SGYTTGIHMFGS
+704 AGYTTGIHMFGS

-724 SKFVWNGS
+724 SKYVWNANAS
-732 APKVFVYFNVDDKP
+732 KVFVYFNVDDKP
-746 ASTSTGTNADTTT
+746 VSTSTGASVGTNT
-759 DNASV
+759 DSASV

-770 TGSLFLSGGIGLLL
+770 MGNLVLSAGIGLVL
-784 GAGIVAL
+784 GAGIAML
-791 VFIAMKPKKK
+791 IFIAMKPKKK

>member
-11 AAALSAVMIML
+11 AAALSAAMIML

-132 IIPFVQNFQA
+132 IIPFVKNFQA

-191 EMGNAAY
+191 EMGDAAY
-198 NKLSDKAKKN
+198 NKLSDAEKKN

-213 TILAQSNGQATLL
+213 TILAQSNGKATLM
-226 MENLLTRAADTEE
+226 MENLLTRAADTDE
-239 DTWLDRFAATTY
+239 DTWLDRFAGTTY

-257 ADMPPTEAKD
+257 SDMLPTEAKD
-267 EIAKLYDDDAQKI
+267 EIAKLYDDDTK
-280 LDMWDPLYEHLEN
+280 
-293 YDNALKIIEEKDKE
+293 KIIGLWDEFSEDLNGYDEAVKIVEAFDESKYKAAFDEMAKMDENTSTEDAERIMNEYAEQQVKMNDAMYKSRLIAVYDKLEET
-307 EYKKYEEIVK
+307 EYG
-317 NFDIKNATE
+317 
-326 EQIKEY
+326 
-332 TEANA
+332 
-337 KILVHTDLVADAY
+337 
-350 NDIAIKE
+350 
-357 YLESIEYNDGTLLDF
+357 DGTMLDF
-372 FSRPYED
+372 FSRDADEVED
-379 VYEDITEIYPL
+379 TEIYPL
-390 VASLSDGQRAGLDFI
+390 VASLSDGQRSGLDFVS
-405 TLADLIMIGATTAEG
+405 LQELIVIALTTDEG
-420 YKDAALDELKEMS
+420 YADASLDNLEKTS
-433 IYDGV
+433 IYAGV

-448 ALTSDA
+448 ALTSEA
-454 ERIKKGNIQD
+454 ERKKKAAMQVED
-464 PEKEKGLSVWT
+464 DKTFFSPWT
-475 YAMIGLTGASAVAF
+475 IAGMAVTAVSFAAF
-489 TGSVIGKIVN
+489 TGSA
-499 VSRISSLNKSIED
+499 VSW
-512 ARNAYNFAAAKK
+512 ARNASK
-524 FLYQDNSIPPAQDY
+524 L
-538 LYNDCEAIDWTIE
+538 
-551 KNKALND
+551 KAV
-558 LKYYN
+558 N
-563 AEGKMEILQARSSL
+563 AEINLDLIELEMAYRSNSGNRKIAWGVNDVYANNPELKTQFELYSSKTSL
-577 CNKLMAGFGIAM
+577 AKSLSIGFGVAM
-589 IILAGITT
+589 IVLAGVTT
-597 YLAYRD
+597 YLTYRD
-603 LAEYYKTDFTPIPK
+603 MQAYYKVDFTPIPK
-617 YMVDV
+617 YMVDAK
-622 EDITAYNAKG
+622 DITAYNAKG

-642 YYKAVECNRTDKDE
+642 YYKAVECNRTSGDE
-656 KYKNIGTFADMNGD
+656 KYKNIGKFADMNGD

-692 SLLAVVGNTDLP
+692 SLLVKVNETDLP
-704 SGYTTGIHMFGS
+704 AGYTTGIHMFGS

-724 SKFVWNGS
+724 SKYVWNANAS
-732 APKVFVYFNVDDKP
+732 KVFVYFNVDDKP
-746 ASTSTGTNADTTT
+746 VSTSTGASVGTNT
-759 DNASV
+759 DSASV

-770 TGSLFLSGGIGLLL
+770 MGNLVLSAGIGFVL
-784 GAGIVAL
+784 GAGIAML
-791 VFIAMKPKKK
+791 IFIAMKPKKK

>member
-132 IIPFVQNFQA
+132 IIPFVENFQA

-191 EMGNAAY
+191 EMGDAAY
-198 NKLSDKAKKN
+198 NKLSDAEKKN

-213 TILAQSNGQATLL
+213 TILAQSNGKATLM

-239 DTWLDRFAATTY
+239 DTWLDRFAGTTY

-257 ADMPPTEAKD
+257 SDMLPTEAKD
-267 EIAKLYDDDAQKI
+267 EIAKLYDDDTK
-280 LDMWDPLYEHLEN
+280 
-293 YDNALKIIEEKDKE
+293 KIIGLWDEFSEDLNGYDEAVKIVEAFDESKYKAAFDEMAKMDENTSAEDADRIMNEYAEQQVKMNDAMYKSRLIAVHDKLEET
-307 EYKKYEEIVK
+307 EYG
-317 NFDIKNATE
+317 
-326 EQIKEY
+326 
-332 TEANA
+332 
-337 KILVHTDLVADAY
+337 
-350 NDIAIKE
+350 
-357 YLESIEYNDGTLLDF
+357 DGTMLDF
-372 FSRPYED
+372 FSRDADEVED
-379 VYEDITEIYPL
+379 TEIYPL
-390 VASLSDGQRAGLDFI
+390 VASLSDGQRSGLDFVS
-405 TLADLIMIGATTAEG
+405 LQELIVIALTTDEG
-420 YKDAALDELKEMS
+420 YADASLDNLEKTS
-433 IYDGV
+433 IYAGV

-448 ALTSDA
+448 ALTSEA
-454 ERIKKGNIQD
+454 ERKKKAAMQTED
-464 PEKEKGLSVWT
+464 DKTFFSPWT
-475 YAMIGLTGASAVAF
+475 IAGMAVTAVSFAAF
-489 TGSVIGKIVN
+489 TGSA
-499 VSRISSLNKSIED
+499 VSW
-512 ARNAYNFAAAKK
+512 ARNASK
-524 FLYQDNSIPPAQDY
+524 L
-538 LYNDCEAIDWTIE
+538 
-551 KNKALND
+551 KAV
-558 LKYYN
+558 N
-563 AEGKMEILQARSSL
+563 AEINLDLIELEMAYRSNSGNRKIAWGVNDVYANNPELKTQFELYSSKTSL
-577 CNKLMAGFGIAM
+577 AKSLSIGFGVAM
-589 IILAGITT
+589 IVLAGVTT
-597 YLAYRD
+597 YLTYRD
-603 LAEYYKTDFTPIPK
+603 MQAYYKVDFTPIPK
-617 YMVDV
+617 YMVDAK
-622 EDITAYNAKG
+622 DITAYNAKG

-642 YYKAVECNRTDKDE
+642 YYKAVECNRTSGDE
-656 KYKNIGTFADMNGD
+656 KYKNIGKFADMNGD

-724 SKFVWNGS
+724 SKYVWNANAS
-732 APKVFVYFNVDDKP
+732 KVFVYFNVDDKP

>member
-132 IIPFVQNFQA
+132 IIPFVKNFQA

-191 EMGNAAY
+191 EMGDAAY
-198 NKLSDKAKKN
+198 NKLSDAEKKN

-213 TILAQSNGQATLL
+213 TILAQSNGKATLM

-239 DTWLDRFAATTY
+239 DTWLDRFAGTTY

-257 ADMPPTEAKD
+257 SDMLPTEAKD
-267 EIAKLYDDDAQKI
+267 EIAKLYDDDTK
-280 LDMWDPLYEHLEN
+280 
-293 YDNALKIIEEKDKE
+293 KIIGLWDEFSEDLNGYDEAVKIVEAFDESKYKAAFDEMAKMDENTSAEDADRIMNEYAEQQVKMNDAMYKSRLIAVHDKLEET
-307 EYKKYEEIVK
+307 EYG
-317 NFDIKNATE
+317 
-326 EQIKEY
+326 
-332 TEANA
+332 
-337 KILVHTDLVADAY
+337 
-350 NDIAIKE
+350 
-357 YLESIEYNDGTLLDF
+357 DGTMLDF
-372 FSRPYED
+372 FSRDADEVED
-379 VYEDITEIYPL
+379 TEIYPL
-390 VASLSDGQRAGLDFI
+390 VASFSDGQRSGLDFVS
-405 TLADLIMIGATTAEG
+405 LQELIVIALTTDEG
-420 YKDAALDELKEMS
+420 YADASLDNLEKTS
-433 IYDGV
+433 IYAGV

-448 ALTSDA
+448 ALTSEA
-454 ERIKKGNIQD
+454 ERKKKAAMQVED
-464 PEKEKGLSVWT
+464 DKTFFSPWT
-475 YAMIGLTGASAVAF
+475 IAGMAVTAVSFAAF
-489 TGSVIGKIVN
+489 TGSA
-499 VSRISSLNKSIED
+499 VSW
-512 ARNAYNFAAAKK
+512 ARNASK
-524 FLYQDNSIPPAQDY
+524 L
-538 LYNDCEAIDWTIE
+538 
-551 KNKALND
+551 KAV
-558 LKYYN
+558 N
-563 AEGKMEILQARSSL
+563 AEINLDLIELEMAYRSNSGNRKIAWGVNDVYANNPELKTQFELYSSKTSL
-577 CNKLMAGFGIAM
+577 AKSLSIGFGVAM
-589 IILAGITT
+589 IVLAGVTT
-597 YLAYRD
+597 YLTYRD
-603 LAEYYKTDFTPIPK
+603 MQAYYKVDFTPIPK
-617 YMVDV
+617 YMVDAK
-622 EDITAYNAKG
+622 DITAYNAKG

-642 YYKAVECNRTDKDE
+642 YYKAVECNRTSGDE
-656 KYKNIGTFADMNGD
+656 KYKNIGKFADMNGD

-704 SGYTTGIHMFGS
+704 AGYTTGIHMFGS

-724 SKFVWNGS
+724 SKYVWNANAS
-732 APKVFVYFNVDDKP
+732 KVFVYFNVDDKP
-746 ASTSTGTNADTTT
+746 VSTSTGASVGTNT
-759 DNASV
+759 DSASV

-770 TGSLFLSGGIGLLL
+770 MGNLVLSAGIGLVL

>member
-132 IIPFVQNFQA
+132 IIPFVKNFQA

-191 EMGNAAY
+191 EMGDAAY
-198 NKLSDKAKKN
+198 NKLSDAEKKN

-213 TILAQSNGQATLL
+213 TILAQSNGKATLM

-239 DTWLDRFAATTY
+239 DTWLDRFAGTTY

-257 ADMPPTEAKD
+257 SDMLPTEAKE
-267 EIAKLYDDDAQKI
+267 EIAKLYDDDTK
-280 LDMWDPLYEHLEN
+280 
-293 YDNALKIIEEKDKE
+293 KIIGLWDEFSEDLNGYDEAVKIVEAFDESKYKAAFDEMAKMDENTSTEDAERIMNEYAEQQVKMNDAMYKSRLIAVHDKLEET
-307 EYKKYEEIVK
+307 EYG
-317 NFDIKNATE
+317 
-326 EQIKEY
+326 
-332 TEANA
+332 
-337 KILVHTDLVADAY
+337 
-350 NDIAIKE
+350 
-357 YLESIEYNDGTLLDF
+357 DGTMLDF
-372 FSRPYED
+372 FSRDADEVED
-379 VYEDITEIYPL
+379 TEIYPL
-390 VASLSDGQRAGLDFI
+390 VASLSDGQRSGLDFVS
-405 TLADLIMIGATTAEG
+405 LQELIVIALTTDEG
-420 YKDAALDELKEMS
+420 YADASLDNLEKTS
-433 IYDGV
+433 IYAGV

-448 ALTSDA
+448 ALTSEA
-454 ERIKKGNIQD
+454 ERKKKAAMQVED
-464 PEKEKGLSVWT
+464 DKTFFSPWT
-475 YAMIGLTGASAVAF
+475 IAGMAVTAVSFAAF
-489 TGSVIGKIVN
+489 TGSA
-499 VSRISSLNKSIED
+499 VSW
-512 ARNAYNFAAAKK
+512 ARNASK
-524 FLYQDNSIPPAQDY
+524 L
-538 LYNDCEAIDWTIE
+538 
-551 KNKALND
+551 KAV
-558 LKYYN
+558 N
-563 AEGKMEILQARSSL
+563 AEINLDLIELEMAYRSNSGNRKIAWGVNDVYANNPELKTQFELYSSKTSL
-577 CNKLMAGFGIAM
+577 AKSLSIGFGVAM
-589 IILAGITT
+589 IVLAGVTT
-597 YLAYRD
+597 YLTYRD
-603 LAEYYKTDFTPIPK
+603 MQAYYKVDFTPIPK
-617 YMVDV
+617 YMVDAK
-622 EDITAYNAKG
+622 DITAYNAKG

-642 YYKAVECNRTDKDE
+642 YYKAVECNRTSGDE

-692 SLLAVVGNTDLP
+692 SLLVKVNETDLP
-704 SGYTTGIHMFGS
+704 AGYTTGIHMFGS

-724 SKFVWNGS
+724 SKYVWNANAS
-732 APKVFVYFNVDDKP
+732 KVFVYFNVDDKP
-746 ASTSTGTNADTTT
+746 VSTSTGASVGTNT
-759 DNASV
+759 DSASV

-770 TGSLFLSGGIGLLL
+770 MGNLVLSAGIGFVL
-784 GAGIVAL
+784 GAGIAML
-791 VFIAMKPKKK
+791 IFIAMKPKKK

>member
-132 IIPFVQNFQA
+132 IIPFVKNFQA

-191 EMGNAAY
+191 EMGDAAY
-198 NKLSDKAKKN
+198 NKLSDAEKKN

-213 TILAQSNGQATLL
+213 TILAQSNGKATLM

-239 DTWLDRFAATTY
+239 DTWLDRFAGTTY

-257 ADMPPTEAKD
+257 SDMLPTEAKD
-267 EIAKLYDDDAQKI
+267 EIAKLYDDDTK
-280 LDMWDPLYEHLEN
+280 
-293 YDNALKIIEEKDKE
+293 KIIGLWDEFSEDLNGYDEAVKIVEAFDESKYKAAFDEMAKMDENTSAEDAERIMNEYAEQQVKMNDAMYKSRLIAVHDKLEET
-307 EYKKYEEIVK
+307 EYG
-317 NFDIKNATE
+317 
-326 EQIKEY
+326 
-332 TEANA
+332 
-337 KILVHTDLVADAY
+337 
-350 NDIAIKE
+350 
-357 YLESIEYNDGTLLDF
+357 DGTMLDF
-372 FSRPYED
+372 FSRDADEVED
-379 VYEDITEIYPL
+379 TEIYPL
-390 VASLSDGQRAGLDFI
+390 VASLSDGQRSGLDFVS
-405 TLADLIMIGATTAEG
+405 LQELIVIALTTDEG
-420 YKDAALDELKEMS
+420 YADASLDNLEKTS
-433 IYDGV
+433 IYAGV

-448 ALTSDA
+448 ALTSEA
-454 ERIKKGNIQD
+454 ERKKKAAMQVED
-464 PEKEKGLSVWT
+464 DKTFFSPWT
-475 YAMIGLTGASAVAF
+475 IAGMAVTAVSFAAF
-489 TGSVIGKIVN
+489 TGSA
-499 VSRISSLNKSIED
+499 VSW
-512 ARNAYNFAAAKK
+512 ARNASK
-524 FLYQDNSIPPAQDY
+524 L
-538 LYNDCEAIDWTIE
+538 
-551 KNKALND
+551 KAV
-558 LKYYN
+558 N
-563 AEGKMEILQARSSL
+563 AEINLDLIELEMAYRSNSGNRKIAWGVNDVYANNPELKTQFELYSSKTSL
-577 CNKLMAGFGIAM
+577 AKSLSIGFGVAM
-589 IILAGITT
+589 IVLAGVTT
-597 YLAYRD
+597 YLTYRD
-603 LAEYYKTDFTPIPK
+603 MQAYYKVDFTPIPK
-617 YMVDV
+617 YMVDAK
-622 EDITAYNAKG
+622 DITAYNAKG

-642 YYKAVECNRTDKDE
+642 YYKAVECNRTSGDE

-692 SLLAVVGNTDLP
+692 SLLVKVNETDLP
-704 SGYTTGIHMFGS
+704 AGYTTGIHMFGS

-724 SKFVWNGS
+724 SKYVWNANAS
-732 APKVFVYFNVDDKP
+732 KVFVYFNVDDKP
-746 ASTSTGTNADTTT
+746 VSTSTGASVGTNT
-759 DNASV
+759 DSASV

-770 TGSLFLSGGIGLLL
+770 MGNLVLSAGIGFVL
-784 GAGIVAL
+784 GAGIAML
-791 VFIAMKPKKK
+791 IFIAMKPKKK

>member
-132 IIPFVQNFQA
+132 IIPFVKNFQA

-191 EMGNAAY
+191 EMGDAAY
-198 NKLSDKAKKN
+198 NKLSDAEKKN

-213 TILAQSNGQATLL
+213 TILAQSNGKATLM

-239 DTWLDRFAATTY
+239 DTWLDRFAGTTY

-257 ADMPPTEAKD
+257 SDMLPTEAKD
-267 EIAKLYDDDAQKI
+267 EIAKLYDDDTK
-280 LDMWDPLYEHLEN
+280 
-293 YDNALKIIEEKDKE
+293 KIIGLWDEFSEDLNGYDEAVKIVEAFDESKYKAAFDEMAKMDENTSAEDAERIMNEYAEQQVKMNDAMYKSRLIAVHDKLEET
-307 EYKKYEEIVK
+307 EYG
-317 NFDIKNATE
+317 
-326 EQIKEY
+326 
-332 TEANA
+332 
-337 KILVHTDLVADAY
+337 
-350 NDIAIKE
+350 
-357 YLESIEYNDGTLLDF
+357 DGTMLDF
-372 FSRPYED
+372 FSRDADEVED
-379 VYEDITEIYPL
+379 TEIYPL
-390 VASLSDGQRAGLDFI
+390 VASLSDGQRSGLDFVS
-405 TLADLIMIGATTAEG
+405 LQELIVIALTTDEG
-420 YKDAALDELKEMS
+420 YADASLDNLEKTS
-433 IYDGV
+433 IYAGV

-448 ALTSDA
+448 ALTSEA
-454 ERIKKGNIQD
+454 ERKKKAAMQVEDDNTFFS
-464 PEKEKGLSVWT
+464 PWT
-475 YAMIGLTGASAVAF
+475 IAGMAVTAVSFAAF
-489 TGSVIGKIVN
+489 TGSA
-499 VSRISSLNKSIED
+499 VSW
-512 ARNAYNFAAAKK
+512 ARNASK
-524 FLYQDNSIPPAQDY
+524 L
-538 LYNDCEAIDWTIE
+538 
-551 KNKALND
+551 KAV
-558 LKYYN
+558 N
-563 AEGKMEILQARSSL
+563 AEINLDLIELEMAYRSNMRSRKIAWGVNDVYANNPELKTQFELYSSKTSL
-577 CNKLMAGFGIAM
+577 AKSLSIGFGVAM
-589 IILAGITT
+589 IVLAGVTT
-597 YLAYRD
+597 YLTYRD
-603 LAEYYKTDFTPIPK
+603 MQAYYKVDFTPIPK
-617 YMVDV
+617 YMVDAK
-622 EDITAYNAKG
+622 DITAYNAKG

-642 YYKAVECNRTDKDE
+642 YYKAVECNRTSGDE

-692 SLLAVVGNTDLP
+692 SLLVKVNETDLP
-704 SGYTTGIHMFGS
+704 AGYTTGIHMFGS

-724 SKFVWNGS
+724 SKYVWNANAS
-732 APKVFVYFNVDDKP
+732 KVFVYFNVDDKP
-746 ASTSTGTNADTTT
+746 VSTSTGASVGTNIDS
-759 DNASV
+759 ASV

-770 TGSLFLSGGIGLLL
+770 MGNLVLSAGIGLVL
-784 GAGIVAL
+784 GAGIAML
-791 VFIAMKPKKK
+791 IFIAMKPKKK